1 MDKATAAYFRM
12 NAAKQMKGKKNMSEL
27 GNVTEKCRWQT
38 LDNFSVNNFYKWL
51 PILSSV
57 SLWLKLSS
65 TWSQWISALVTTKLK
80 LAEKSKIIYEEQP
93 NYTKE
98 ELLADIGG
106 ALGLFLGLNLLDVL
120 LFLGQILKVIIMKTL
135 VAFARIKVA

>member
-1 MDKATAAYFRM
+1 M
-12 NAAKQMKGKKNMSEL
+12 
-27 GNVTEKCRWQT
+27 
-38 LDNFSVNNFYKWL
+38 
-51 PILSSV
+51 
-57 SLWLKLSS
+57 
-65 TWSQWISALVTTKLK
+65 VTTKLK

-120 LFLGQILKVIIMKTL
+120 LFLGQILKVIITKTL
-135 VAFARIKVA
+135 GAIAHIKVAFKEPFKTMIFIQGVS

>member
-27 GNVTEKCRWQT
+27 GKLYLLIANVGDKNFG
-38 LDNFSVNNFYKWL
+38 DNCCDQFDKKQYL
-51 PILSSV
+51 
-57 SLWLKLSS
+57 
-65 TWSQWISALVTTKLK
+65 ALVTTKLK

-120 LFLGQILKVIIMKTL
+120 LFLGQILKVIITKTL
-135 VAFARIKVA
+135 DAIAHIKVA